1 MGAVGLDNGAAAG
14 VSKSNARLL
23 PRKHSGNVSPHFL
36 EETAADNA
44 NQRHNR
50 ATASN
55 SSNSS
60 SSHHSNRGRRENL
73 NQSKSLRRVSTWA
86 ICPSTQPRVISSSS
100 STEL

>member
-44 NQRHNR
+44 SLEVLAALRH
-50 ATASN
+50 
-55 SSNSS
+55 
-60 SSHHSNRGRRENL
+60 
-73 NQSKSLRRVSTWA
+73 W
-86 ICPSTQPRVISSSS
+86 P
-100 STEL
+100 